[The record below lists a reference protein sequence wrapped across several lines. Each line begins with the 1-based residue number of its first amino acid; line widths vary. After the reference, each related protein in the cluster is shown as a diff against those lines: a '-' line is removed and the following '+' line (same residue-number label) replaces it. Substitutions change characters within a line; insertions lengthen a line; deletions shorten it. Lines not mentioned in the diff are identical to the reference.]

1 MLGHRTLNASD
12 YVAILKRRALW
23 LIIPTVLCAVGALAM
38 SFFIAPRYISQTLV
52 LIEQQKVSED
62 YVKPVIAADLDARL
76 ASMKEQIL
84 SRSRIQPII
93 ERFNLY
99 PGAKMDERV
108 DATRKNI
115 DIKPIRSEISRA
127 NGLPGFFI
135 LFTAGDPRTAQQVCS
150 EITSLFV
157 GEDLRAREQS
167 AQGTTDFLE
176 AQLAEAKSALD
187 TQDQKMADFQT
198 KYVGKLPGQQ
208 APNMDMLTSLN
219 TQLQAAT
226 QQLAQMEQNR
236 AYQQSLLSSMQTV
249 RDSTGALTTPA
260 APDERQAQ
268 LVALQ
273 AQEAD
278 LSSRYTPDYPDVIA
292 VKRQIADLQR
302 QMRTKPAGS
311 TAATGGTK
319 APESPGVLQLRAA
332 LGASDTGINAKR
344 AEVAQIQGNVRLYQE
359 RISSSPLVEEQ
370 YKALTRD
377 QDTVKKNYDDLLG
390 KMNQSKM
397 ATSLQRR
404 QQGEQFSLM
413 DAANLPDSPSYPK
426 RPLFGVAGAF
436 FGLLLGLI
444 ISALLEYRNTAI
456 RTEDDVYSF
465 LQLNTLIAIEQVGDR
480 PLESRPVPDA
490 VKDSKRGKR
499 FGKSSP
505 VVAEQP

>member
-1 MLGHRTLNASD
+1 MLGHRTLKAGD

-23 LIIPTVLCAVGALAM
+23 LIIPALLCTVAALAA
-38 SFFIAPRYISQTLV
+38 SFFIAPRYVSQTLV

-93 ERFNLY
+93 EKFNLY

-187 TQDQKMADFQT
+187 TQDQKLAEFQT

-236 AYQQSLLSSMQTV
+236 AYQQSLLSSMQ
-249 RDSTGALTTPA
+249 A
-260 APDERQAQ
+260 
-268 LVALQ
+268 
-273 AQEAD
+273 
-278 LSSRYTPDYPDVIA
+278 
-292 VKRQIADLQR
+292 
-302 QMRTKPAGS
+302 
-311 TAATGGTK
+311 
-319 APESPGVLQLRAA
+319 
-332 LGASDTGINAKR
+332 
-344 AEVAQIQGNVRLYQE
+344 
-359 RISSSPLVEEQ
+359 
-370 YKALTRD
+370 TRD
-377 QDTVKKNYDDLLG
+377 ACRMIGRHNW
-390 KMNQSKM
+390 
-397 ATSLQRR
+397 
-404 QQGEQFSLM
+404 
-413 DAANLPDSPSYPK
+413 
-426 RPLFGVAGAF
+426 
-436 FGLLLGLI
+436 
-444 ISALLEYRNTAI
+444 
-456 RTEDDVYSF
+456 
-465 LQLNTLIAIEQVGDR
+465 
-480 PLESRPVPDA
+480 
-490 VKDSKRGKR
+490 
-499 FGKSSP
+499 
-505 VVAEQP
+505 